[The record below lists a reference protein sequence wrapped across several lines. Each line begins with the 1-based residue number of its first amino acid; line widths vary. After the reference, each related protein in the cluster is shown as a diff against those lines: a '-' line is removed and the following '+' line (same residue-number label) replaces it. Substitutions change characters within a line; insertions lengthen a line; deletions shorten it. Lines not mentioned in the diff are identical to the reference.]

1 MARAI
6 AGDVESD
13 VAVAGVA
20 IPRGNTCADC
30 SRSKAE
36 VEGEE
41 SGGSGNGE
49 GRHFVN
55 SGVLSRDCLGVEDCL
70 KAELR
75 LLVRLGPVLYL
86 RE

>member
-1 MARAI
+1 MARPI
-6 AGDVESD
+6 ARDIESD

-20 IPRGNTCADC
+20 VERGNACADC

-49 GRHFVN
+49 GRHFEN

-70 KAELR
+70 RVELR
-75 LLVRLGPVLYL
+75 LLVRSGTVLYL